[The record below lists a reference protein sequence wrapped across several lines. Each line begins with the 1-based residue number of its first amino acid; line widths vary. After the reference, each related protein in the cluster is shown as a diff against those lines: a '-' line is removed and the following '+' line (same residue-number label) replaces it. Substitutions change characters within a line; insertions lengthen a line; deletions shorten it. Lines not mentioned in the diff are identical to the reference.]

1 MAARPERR
9 RHRRHDL
16 PCRLRVELPTGSN
29 VRART
34 VNVCDGGVYFVVDD
48 AFEIGREVRVQLT
61 VPRDTANTFF
71 LEQFAARAQVIR
83 CEVPSDG
90 RGGTGV
96 ALRFEK
102 ELALD
107 LL

>member
-1 MAARPERR
+1 MATLSERR
-9 RHRRHDL
+9 KHRRFDL
-16 PCRLRVELPTGSN
+16 PCRLRIESPGGDD

-34 VNVCDGGVYFVVDD
+34 VNVCDGGVYFVVDRRL
-48 AFEIGREVRVQLT
+48 EIGREVYVQLT

-71 LEQFAARAQVIR
+71 LEQFAAHAQVLR
-83 CEVPSDG
+83 CDHPAPGEMG
-90 RGGTGV
+90 IGV
-96 ALRFEK
+96 ALKFEK